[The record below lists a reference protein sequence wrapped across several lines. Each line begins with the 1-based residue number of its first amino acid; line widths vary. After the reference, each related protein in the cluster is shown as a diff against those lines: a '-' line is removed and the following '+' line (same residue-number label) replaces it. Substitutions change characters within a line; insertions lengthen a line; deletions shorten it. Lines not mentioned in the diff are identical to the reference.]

1 MELLVL
7 LLVAGIGYLVWRGK
21 KTRQELEQAK
31 KAHSD
36 LEIRFNVLREAKE
49 QLDATNAASI
59 SVLNERAVAA
69 EKERDSL
76 AQFKHIRDVS
86 LEAQRLAAEAADGV
100 SRAKAEAT
108 EILEA
113 AKTEASRLTAAVNA
127 DAKSKRAASEQMLAR
142 ASTQAAKVIE
152 DAQQRAKE
160 IAGDALRAVE
170 DADKLE
176 AISIAM
182 RNVIEG
188 YSDRYMIPA
197 HSLLDELAD
206 AYSFAEAGKQL
217 KVARGYSQVMVA
229 QGRAAICDYVE
240 TNRRVAAIRFVVD
253 AFNGKVDSILSRVKV
268 DNVGILRQ
276 EIKDAASLVDH
287 NGSAFR
293 NARVLP
299 EYVDARID
307 ELLWAARA
315 VELREN
321 EKEEQRRIREQMRE
335 EERARR
341 EYERAMRDAE
351 KEESM
356 LRKAMEK
363 AQQQIARASEEQ
375 KAQFEQQLAEL
386 EEKLKQAEEKNQR
399 ALSMAQQTKA
409 GHVYVISNVGSFGEH
424 VYKVG
429 LTRRLDPNDR
439 VRELGDASVP
449 FPFDVHAMIWSDN
462 APALETLL
470 HRKFVEAQVNKINP
484 RKEFFRVGIAD
495 LRQTVEELG
504 LNVSWTMSAAAAEF
518 RETQAIE
525 RQLEADPV
533 LRDKWFR
540 QQLAYE
546 ARTAL
551 ESEAG
556 LDDDNLSPVGPDT
569 ADVVLTGSGAP
580 AKVLFSIAAGL
591 PPEVESA

>member
-1 MELLVL
+1 MELFVL
-7 LLVAGIGYLVWRGK
+7 LLVIGIAFLAWRAK
-21 KTRQELEQAK
+21 KMSGDLASVRAAHKDLDARFNELRQAK
-31 KAHSD
+31 
-36 LEIRFNVLREAKE
+36 EE
-49 QLDATNAASI
+49 LDAANAEAIRS
-59 SVLNERAVAA
+59 LTRRATTA
-69 EKERDSL
+69 EEDRDSL
-76 AQFKHIRDVS
+76 AKFTHVRDVA
-86 LEAQRLAAEAADGV
+86 LEADRLMAEASATVSKAQKDASEIVDG
-100 SRAKAEAT
+100 AKADALKVT
-108 EILEA
+108 A
-113 AKTEASRLTAAVNA
+113 DASA
-127 DAKSKRAASEQMLAR
+127 DAKAKRSESEQMIVR
-142 ASTQAAKVIE
+142 ASAQAAKVIE

-160 IAGDALRAVE
+160 IAGDAMRALE

-176 AISIAM
+176 AISVAM
-182 RNVIEG
+182 RNVIDG
-188 YSDRYMIPA
+188 YGDKYMIPA
-197 HSLLDELAD
+197 HSLLDELAE

-217 KVARGYSQVMVA
+217 KVVREYSKVMVA
-229 QGRAAICDYVE
+229 QGRAATCEYVE
-240 TNRRVAAIRFVVD
+240 NNRRVTAIRFVVD

-268 DNVGILRQ
+268 DNVGNLQQ
-276 EIKDAASLVDH
+276 EIKDAAALVNH

-293 NARVLP
+293 NARVLK

-307 ELLWAARA
+307 ELVWAARTI
-315 VELREN
+315 ELREN
-321 EKEEQRRIREQMRE
+321 EREEQRRIREQMRE

-351 KEESM
+351 KEEAL

-363 AQQQIARASEEQ
+363 AQQQIARASDEQ
-375 KAQFEQQLAEL
+375 RVQFEQQLAEL

-409 GHVYVISNVGSFGEH
+409 GHVYVISNIGSFGEH

-429 LTRRLDPNDR
+429 LTRRLDPHDR

-504 LNVSWTMSAAAAEF
+504 LNVSWTMSAAAAEY

-525 RQLEADPV
+525 RRLQADPV
-533 LRDKWFR
+533 LRDRWFR

-546 ARTAL
+546 ARQAL
-551 ESEAG
+551 EGESAG
-556 LDDDNLSPVGPDT
+556 NEDELPT
-569 ADVVLTGSGAP
+569 AELHGNDSLELG
-580 AKVLFSIAAGL
+580 GL
-591 PPEVESA
+591 PPPMAHV

>member
-1 MELLVL
+1 MMELFVF
-7 LLVAGIGYLVWRGK
+7 LLVIAVTFLVWRARKVG
-21 KTRQELEQAK
+21 RELASAK
-31 KAHSD
+31 KALYD
-36 LEIRFNVLREAKE
+36 LEIRLSDLREAKE

-59 SVLNERAVAA
+59 RVLTERAMAA
-69 EKERDSL
+69 EQDRDSL
-76 AQFKHIRDVS
+76 AQFKHVRDVS
-86 LEAQRLAAEAADGV
+86 LEAQRLIAEASDTV
-100 SRAKAEAT
+100 SKAQKEASDIVEGAKAEASK
-108 EILEA
+108 LA
-113 AKTEASRLTAAVNA
+113 A
-127 DAKSKRAASEQMLAR
+127 DATADARAKRTASEQMLSR

-160 IAGDALRAVE
+160 IAGDAMRALE

-176 AISIAM
+176 AISLAM

-188 YSDRYMIPA
+188 YGDRYMIPA
-197 HSLLDELAD
+197 HSVLDELAE

-217 KVARGYSQVMVA
+217 KVVREYSNVMVA
-229 QGRAAICDYVE
+229 QGRAATCEYVE
-240 TNRRVAAIRFVVD
+240 NNRRVTAIRFVVD

-268 DNVGILRQ
+268 DNVGTLQQ
-276 EIKDAASLVDH
+276 EIKDAAALVNH
-287 NGSAFR
+287 NGTAFR
-293 NARVLP
+293 NARILK
-299 EYVDARID
+299 EYIDARID
-307 ELLWAARA
+307 ELVWASRTI
-315 VELREN
+315 ELREN

-351 KEESM
+351 KEEAM

-386 EEKLKQAEEKNQR
+386 EDKLKLAEEKNQR

-409 GHVYVISNVGSFGEH
+409 GHVYVISNIGSFGEH

-429 LTRRLDPNDR
+429 LTRRLDPHDR

-495 LRQTVEELG
+495 LRQTVSELG

-525 RQLEADPV
+525 RQLQADPV

-546 ARTAL
+546 ARLAL
-551 ESEAG
+551 EGETGEDGNELPARANG
-556 LDDDNLSPVGPDT
+556 N
-569 ADVVLTGSGAP
+569 VVELERKSDALAP
-580 AKVLFSIAAGL
+580 T
-591 PPEVESA
+591 ET

>member
-1 MELLVL
+1 MELLVF
-7 LLVAGIGYLVWRGK
+7 LLVVCVVLLVWRARKVG
-21 KTRQELEQAK
+21 RELAGAK
-31 KAHSD
+31 KAHQD

-49 QLDATNAASI
+49 QQDATNAASI
-59 SVLNERAVAA
+59 RVLTERALVA
-69 EKERDSL
+69 EKDRDSL
-76 AQFKHIRDVS
+76 AQFKHVRDVA
-86 LEAQRLAAEAADGV
+86 LEAQRLIAEASETV
-100 SRAKAEAT
+100 NKAQKEASDL
-108 EILEA
+108 IEA
-113 AKTEASRLTAAVNA
+113 AKVEASKLTSDASA
-127 DAKSKRAASEQMLAR
+127 DANSKRAASEQLLGR
-142 ASTQAAKVIE
+142 ASSQAAKVIE

-160 IAGDALRAVE
+160 IAGDAMRALE

-188 YSDRYMIPA
+188 YGDKYMTPA
-197 HSLLDELAD
+197 HSLLDELAE

-217 KVARGYSQVMVA
+217 KVVREYSKVMVV
-229 QGRAAICDYVE
+229 QGRAATCEYVE
-240 TNRRVAAIRFVVD
+240 NNRRITAIRFVVD

-268 DNVGILRQ
+268 DNVGTLQQ
-276 EIKDAASLVDH
+276 EIKDAAALVNH
-287 NGSAFR
+287 NGAAFR
-293 NARVLP
+293 NARILK
-299 EYVDARID
+299 EYIDARID
-307 ELLWAARA
+307 ELVWASRTI
-315 VELREN
+315 ELREN

-341 EYERAMRDAE
+341 EYERAMKDAE
-351 KEESM
+351 KEEAL

-409 GHVYVISNVGSFGEH
+409 GHVYVISNIGSFGEH

-429 LTRRLDPNDR
+429 LTRRLDPQDR

-504 LNVSWTMSAAAAEF
+504 LNVSWTMSAVAAEF

-525 RQLEADPV
+525 RQIQADPIQ
-533 LRDKWFR
+533 RDKWFR

-546 ARTAL
+546 ARLGLEGDAGDGNGAAPGAL
-551 ESEAG
+551 DLCDEEEAESSEAQT
-556 LDDDNLSPVGPDT
+556 L
-569 ADVVLTGSGAP
+569 
-580 AKVLFSIAAGL
+580 
-591 PPEVESA
+591 

>member
-1 MELLVL
+1 MMELLVL
-7 LLVAGIGYLVWRGK
+7 LLVVGIVFLVWRARKVG
-21 KTRQELEQAK
+21 RELASAK
-31 KAHSD
+31 KAHHD

-59 SVLNERAVAA
+59 RVLTERAVAA
-69 EKERDSL
+69 EQDRDSL
-76 AQFKHIRDVS
+76 AQFKHVRDVS
-86 LEAQRLAAEAADGV
+86 LEAQRLIAESSDTV
-100 SRAKAEAT
+100 SKAEKEASDIVERAKAEGLRLAADAT
-108 EILEA
+108 
-113 AKTEASRLTAAVNA
+113 A
-127 DAKSKRAASEQMLAR
+127 DAKSKRAASEQMLSR
-142 ASTQAAKVIE
+142 ASTQAAKAIE

-160 IAGDALRAVE
+160 IAGDAMRALE

-176 AISIAM
+176 GISIAM

-188 YSDRYMIPA
+188 YGDRYMIPA
-197 HSLLDELAD
+197 HSLLDELAE

-217 KVARGYSQVMVA
+217 KVVREYSKVMVA
-229 QGRAAICDYVE
+229 QGRAATCEYVE
-240 TNRRVAAIRFVVD
+240 NNRRVTAIRFVVD

-268 DNVGILRQ
+268 DNVGTLQQ
-276 EIKDAASLVDH
+276 EIKDAAALVNH
-287 NGSAFR
+287 NGTAFR
-293 NARVLP
+293 NARILK

-307 ELLWAARA
+307 ELVWASRTI
-315 VELREN
+315 ELREN

-351 KEESM
+351 KEEAL

-409 GHVYVISNVGSFGEH
+409 GHVYVISNIGSFGEH

-429 LTRRLDPNDR
+429 LTRRLDPHDR

-470 HRKFVEAQVNKINP
+470 HRKFVEVQVNKINP

-504 LNVSWTMSAAAAEF
+504 LNVSWTMSAVAAEF

-533 LRDKWFR
+533 MRDKWFR

-546 ARTAL
+546 ARLAL
-551 ESEAG
+551 EGETGEDGSEPPVRVDSASAAEPE
-556 LDDDNLSPVGPDT
+556 LELTVLSP
-569 ADVVLTGSGAP
+569 TGT
-580 AKVLFSIAAGL
+580 
-591 PPEVESA
+591 

>member
-1 MELLVL
+1 MELLVF
-7 LLVAGIGYLVWRGK
+7 LLVVCVVLLVWRARK
-21 KTRQELEQAK
+21 VSQELASAK
-31 KAHSD
+31 KAHDD
-36 LEIRFNVLREAKE
+36 LEVRFNVLIEAKA
-49 QLDATNAASI
+49 QLDAANAASI
-59 SVLNERAVAA
+59 RVLTERATAA
-69 EKERDSL
+69 EQDRDSL
-76 AQFKHIRDVS
+76 AQFKHVRDVAV
-86 LEAQRLAAEAADGV
+86 EAQRLIAEASDTV
-100 SRAKAEAT
+100 SKAQKDASDL
-108 EILEA
+108 IEA
-113 AKTEASRLTAAVNA
+113 AKVEASTLASAASA
-127 DAKSKRAASEQMLAR
+127 DARSKRLASEQMLSR
-142 ASTQAAKVIE
+142 ASAQAAKVIE

-160 IAGDALRAVE
+160 IAGDALRALE

-176 AISIAM
+176 AISLAM

-188 YSDRYMIPA
+188 YGDRYMIPA
-197 HSLLDELAD
+197 HSLLDELAEV
-206 AYSFAEAGKQL
+206 YSFAEAGKQL
-217 KVARGYSQVMVA
+217 KVVREYSKVMVA
-229 QGRAAICDYVE
+229 QGRAASCDYVE
-240 TNRRVAAIRFVVD
+240 NNRRVTAIRFVVD

-268 DNVGILRQ
+268 DNVGTLEQ
-276 EIKDAASLVDH
+276 EIKDAAALVNH
-287 NGSAFR
+287 NGMAFK
-293 NARVLP
+293 NARILKD
-299 EYVDARID
+299 YIDARID
-307 ELLWAARA
+307 ELVWAARTI
-315 VELREN
+315 ELREN

-341 EYERAMRDAE
+341 EYERAMKDAE
-351 KEESM
+351 KEEAL

-409 GHVYVISNVGSFGEH
+409 GHVYVISNIGSFGEH

-429 LTRRLDPNDR
+429 LTRRLDPHDR

-470 HRKFVEAQVNKINP
+470 HQKFVEAQVNKINP

-504 LNVSWTMSAAAAEF
+504 LIASWSMSAAAAEF
-518 RETQAIE
+518 RETKAIE

-546 ARTAL
+546 ARLVL
-551 ESEAG
+551 EGEAG
-556 LDDDNLSPVGPDT
+556 EDGNL
-569 ADVVLTGSGAP
+569 AP
-580 AKVLFSIAAGL
+580 ASAEAPGASELEQELSVLSS
-591 PPEVESA
+591 VES